1 MQDVKKN
8 TLQTGLHSL
17 CGSQSLHAPA
27 QARVKV
33 MKLTLSNHV
42 SCIGCNTL
50 ATPTKHS
57 WLLKHIAL
65 GYSVY
70 PTITDCC
77 RARFLM
83 KVSRPTGC
91 RPCVKIWSGD
101 SSIELHVTY
110 FVSEHRLGG
119 QRSQVEPQQ
128 GTIPAVRNNEGNT
141 LKPYWLQQSVMRVFI
156 CLNMHEWSALSTY
169 TCVYHHTHHTQGNV
183 LSLSL
188 VGRAL
193 NSFTHDTI

>member
-1 MQDVKKN
+1 MLHTNFNLGLITKPIRLTWEVTHHHRVQTLQMCGCHDLQLIKFAIVVCNLQCRMLKKN

-91 RPCVKIWSGD
+91 RPCVKNLVW
-101 SSIELHVTY
+101 
-110 FVSEHRLGG
+110 G
-119 QRSQVEPQQ
+119 QLYR
-128 GTIPAVRNNEGNT
+128 I
-141 LKPYWLQQSVMRVFI
+141 
-156 CLNMHEWSALSTY
+156 
-169 TCVYHHTHHTQGNV
+169 TCNI
-183 LSLSL
+183 LCE
-188 VGRAL
+188 
-193 NSFTHDTI
+193 